1 MLARMLKPPVLLTIA
16 ALLAI
21 GCSSPAASA
30 TVAPATSAPTGSPA
44 ASLPGLPGPT
54 AAGASDAPA
63 ATFGP
68 DYTGDWGGERLA
80 GTVKYCGS
88 TANPYWAV
96 DVAGGDG
103 SHAFVAY
110 DIPEGST
117 AAVAADV
124 VTPFVSDEF
133 TAELAGTGQFVPGNP
148 PHFILVNGEGTYDI
162 VLSVGSF
169 C

>member
-1 MLARMLKPPVLLTIA
+1 MLAGMLKPLVLLTIA

-21 GCSSPAASA
+21 GCSTPAAS
-30 TVAPATSAPTGSPA
+30 TPVAPATSGPTASA
-44 ASLPGLPGPT
+44 AATPPGLPGPT
-54 AAGASDAPA
+54 TAAVTEGPA

-110 DIPEGST
+110 DIPAGST
-117 AAVAADV
+117 AAVAAEV

-133 TAELAGTGQFVPGNP
+133 TAELAGTGQFVPGDP
-148 PHFILVNGEGTYDI
+148 PHFIIVNGEGTYDI
-162 VLSVGSF
+162 VLMVGSF